1 MTRILVVE
9 DEEHVATALR
19 HGLEREGFAVDVART
34 GDEGLWMAT
43 EHPYDAIILDIMLP
57 NLSGYRVCS
66 SLREADIWTPILML
80 TAKDGEYDQAEALD
94 GGADDYLTKPFSY
107 VVLLARLRALLRR
120 GARERP
126 TVLRVGDVVLDPA
139 SHRVTVGDDEVRL
152 TSREFAVLE
161 YLMRHPGE
169 VVSKSDLLTSV
180 WDAEFEGD
188 PNIVEVYLRRLR
200 VKLADARQLVIE
212 TIRGAGYR
220 LGEPGDD

>member
-1 MTRILVVE
+1 
-9 DEEHVATALR
+9 
-19 HGLEREGFAVDVART
+19 
-34 GDEGLWMAT
+34 
-43 EHPYDAIILDIMLP
+43 
-57 NLSGYRVCS
+57 
-66 SLREADIWTPILML
+66 ML